1 MTPDE
6 EAIAAWHVIES
17 ELRRLASD
25 QADRLPRGATC
36 ELIQRV
42 EAELGTPLPDS
53 TLAVYLVRN
62 GLGTSAPS
70 GARAQVSEL
79 LSLDAAMDRW
89 RELTTLLHQGHFA
102 HLTVELT
109 QGAVRADW
117 WNQRWLP
124 ISDDGAGNH
133 FCIDLAPP
141 EGGVPGQVILF
152 RGDDDIR
159 SVVAPTLTAYL
170 LQHID
175 VEAWARREAQV
186 SQP

>member
-25 QADRLPRGATC
+25 QADRLPRGATF

-53 TLAVYLVRN
+53 VLAVYLVRN
-62 GLGTSAPS
+62 GLGTPASS
-70 GARAQVSEL
+70 GARAHVSEL

-89 RELTTLLHQGHFA
+89 RELTALLNQGHFA

-117 WNQRWLP
+117 WNRRWLP
-124 ISDDGAGNH
+124 ISDDGAGSH
-133 FCIDLAPP
+133 FCVDLDPP
-141 EGGVPGQVILF
+141 DGGVPGQIILF
-152 RGDDDIR
+152 RRDDDIR
-159 SVVAPTLTAYL
+159 SVVAANLTAYL

-175 VEAWARREAQV
+175 VEAWARREAQI
-186 SQP
+186 SES